1 MPDRVLLQVNEISKS
16 FGEKHILDKASVVIS
31 EKQKIGIIGRNGA
44 GKTTFFKM
52 VLGKEE
58 IDSGEILHM
67 PDLRLGYIEQNDP
80 FLPGETVMDF
90 LERYTGKPQWQC
102 AKVASQFQL
111 KNEKLTT
118 LITGLSGGFQ
128 MRVKLTATLLFEP
141 NLLLLDEP
149 TNYLDL
155 STLILL
161 EKFLLSFRGSVMVI
175 THDREFLK
183 KTCTSTLDVDGGQ
196 LFLHPE
202 GLEEYLEF
210 KAEQKALAAS
220 VNLNIEKKQKQL
232 KTFVDRFGAK
242 ASMAASAQSK
252 LKQIAKLDTK
262 KIGIANAFST
272 VKMYIPPVE
281 AKQGNA
287 LEIKNLDIGYP
298 NKTVAT
304 GINFEIERGKK
315 VAILGD
321 NGQGKSTLL
330 KTIAGELQP
339 VNGTSTWK
347 PGLKLSYY
355 NQHVSQSMDPK
366 DTIYDYAKKAS
377 EGQSKDD
384 EIYRILGN
392 FLFKKADY
400 TKTIAVLSG
409 GEKARLCMAGMFLTK
424 ADVYLLDEPT
434 NHLDFETV
442 EAMGQALGE
451 FNGTVLV
458 VSHNRTFVNLIAT
471 EIIEVK
477 NGQVKRVL
485 GTYEDYVWQ
494 LEQEAEKE
502 TSSNEP
508 QSTSTP
514 DPYPTAGPSGGSK
527 ENAKKIYELKKT
539 LGKIESK
546 IKNLQ
551 NQIEQGQN
559 AEQNQIILN
568 DQEVKWLEVQ
578 DEITKLS

>member
-1 MPDRVLLQVNEISKS
+1 MPDKVLLQVNEISKS
-16 FGEKHILDKASVVIS
+16 FGEKHILEKASVTIS

-80 FLPGETVMDF
+80 FLPGETVMEF
-90 LERYTGKPQWQC
+90 LQRYTGKAEWEC

-111 KNEKLTT
+111 KNERLTT

-252 LKQIAKLDTK
+252 LKQIAKLDAK

-287 LEIKNLDIGYP
+287 LEVKNLSIGYP

-304 GINFEIERGKK
+304 GISFEIERGKK

-330 KTIAGELQP
+330 KTIAGELEP
-339 VNGTSTWK
+339 IEGTSGWK
-347 PGLKLSYY
+347 PGLKISYY

-377 EGQSKDD
+377 DGQSKDD
-384 EIYRILGN
+384 EIFRILGN
-392 FLFKKADY
+392 FLFKKTDY
-400 TKTIAVLSG
+400 TKPIAVLSG

-477 NGQVKRVL
+477 NGQVKRIL
-485 GTYEDYVWQ
+485 GSYEDYVWQ

-502 TSSNEP
+502 TDTQQAEKTDIPNP
-508 QSTSTP
+508 HAQASTA
-514 DPYPTAGPSGGSK
+514 DSK
-527 ENAKKIYELKKT
+527 GNAKKLYELRKS
-539 LGKIESK
+539 LGKIENK

-551 NQIEQGQN
+551 AEIAGGQN
-559 AEQNQIILN
+559 VDQNRVILS
-568 DQEVKWLEVQ
+568 DQEIKWLEIQ
-578 DEITKLS
+578 SEIEKLS